1 MLGRI
6 EDVADSAMKAHGT
19 PKTHYDDRIQ
29 LAKSWNQFPG
39 LEDHAVSAG
48 CLSILSPGN
57 C

>member
-1 MLGRI
+1 MLEKI
-6 EDVADSAMKAHGT
+6 DDVADSAMKAHGT

-39 LEDHAVSAG
+39 LEDLAVSAG
-48 CLSILSPGN
+48 VPEYIVAGC